1 MEEIPRTRTY
11 AAIIFLLAAST
22 LGSVGIAQD
31 RDLCNGIG
39 FIGAAPG
46 KPFSAQGVTKRVLR
60 SPDGTELETT
70 DSVEYV
76 ARDSF
81 GRIRLEPR
89 SFVVTNTDAG
99 KAAFHA
105 PETGTIP
112 DREETVGTSISIY
125 DFPTGKMVWLQPS
138 RQVASVIETCVSPQ
152 WGLHPYSF
160 FATVTTPP
168 GEMLEDL
175 GYKEIEGLRAHG
187 FKNTRPAIEP
197 DGKQRGNPLVVRETW
212 VSDDL
217 AVVLLM
223 ILRVNKSESTTRFT
237 DIKREEPDP
246 LLFKVPSDYAIKDS
260 ANSRQAQ

>member
-1 MEEIPRTRTY
+1 MQKIPRTRPY
-11 AAIIFLLAAST
+11 AAIIFLLAASV
-22 LGSVGIAQD
+22 LGTVGIAQD

-46 KPFSAQGVTKRVLR
+46 KPFSAQHVTKHVVR

-70 DSVEYV
+70 GYVEYV

-81 GRIRLEPR
+81 GRIRLEQR
-89 SFVVTNTDAG
+89 SSVDTNTDVG

-125 DFPTGKMVWLQPS
+125 DFPTGKMVWLWPG
-138 RQVASVIETCVSPQ
+138 RRDATVVETCVSPQ
-152 WGLHPYSF
+152 SGLHPYSY

-197 DGKQRGNPLVVRETW
+197 DREQRGNPLIVRETW

-223 ILRVNKSESTTRFT
+223 TLRVNKSESTMRFT

-260 ANSRQAQ
+260 RSNPSGW